1 MPRKGSG
8 APLSPSLILS
18 SLARLDKQIDASL
31 KARSIGSAV
40 RGRWPPR
47 GFAYGGEG
55 TGDGLCVK
63 GRTDCA
69 STDGRTWT
77 RHELTHLGTAV
88 FSLVRRATL
97 SAATMRRW
105 LQRRRQ
111 GSRVGWHWKWHRPSA
126 SVRLCSSRSGIESV
140 RKKRRLHAAA
150 GGRRKKRINP
160 VTEK

>member
-40 RGRWPPR
+40 RGRCPPR
-47 GFAYGGEG
+47 GIRLRGRGNWG
-55 TGDGLCVK
+55 RIVRR
-63 GRTDCA
+63 RTD
-69 STDGRTWT
+69 GRRTWT

-97 SAATMRRW
+97 SAAPR
-105 LQRRRQ
+105 
-111 GSRVGWHWKWHRPSA
+111 A
-126 SVRLCSSRSGIESV
+126 RSGVGYSGGDKGVELVGIGNGTGP
-140 RKKRRLHAAA
+140 RRLSVCVLHVAALKACVRNADCVLPPAA
-150 GGRRKKRINP
+150 GEKNGSTQ